1 MGLFDFFYGK
11 SLDKE
16 VNKMIGQCDGF
27 LHYAIGLSEE
37 AKKEL
42 LPSLKDKREVLDEIM
57 ITYKSKKGKL
67 DGQSFLALKEL
78 KKQCTKMY
86 NDNFNYM
93 GKSFDE
99 EYMPVKF
106 KV

>member
-1 MGLFDFFYGK
+1 MLQKKILINKPFNGARGQYTHEDG
-11 SLDKE
+11 
-16 VNKMIGQCDGF
+16 VNVGID
-27 LHYAIGLSEE
+27 
-37 AKKEL
+37 
-42 LPSLKDKREVLDEIM
+42 P
-57 ITYKSKKGKL
+57 KGKL